1 MRADTPCQAART
13 AQSGEK
19 RVKRLLGTIIAIGIG
34 AAAPV
39 TPVYR
44 LQSELVLKGASP
56 SWDYLAFEAG
66 RNRLFLG
73 RRGAGV
79 TVVDAAAGTVS
90 GQIADSKGA
99 NVALP
104 VPALGRGYTANGDGS
119 TTVFA
124 LDTLKTV
131 DRVKVGEAVDA
142 VFFDAVTGLL
152 VFTDGD
158 HKRLILFDPKTE
170 RVAGTIA
177 VPAEELEGAVA
188 TGDGSLWVNER
199 DRDRIAHVD
208 LKTRTLVDDYPLPG
222 CSQPTGLAADPATAR
237 LFVGCKG
244 AAPILAVVDAKSGH
258 VVARVGIGRGN
269 DSVVFDAGRKRIFT
283 ANGLDGNVVMIDQSG
298 PDSYRFAG
306 AFTTRPVCRT
316 LAEDPATGRV
326 FTMTAAGI
334 VDPARP
340 RNLKAGAFYPNRYL
354 DDSFV
359 LLTYAP
365 Q

>member
-1 MRADTPCQAART
+1 MR
-13 AQSGEK
+13 
-19 RVKRLLGTIIAIGIG
+19 RLLSIIIAVGVG
-34 AAAPV
+34 AAAS
-39 TPVYR
+39 PVYR
-44 LQSELVLKGASP
+44 LQSEQPLKGRSP
-56 SWDYLAFEAG
+56 GWDYVAFEAG

-73 RRGAGV
+73 RRTAGV
-79 TVVDAAAGTVS
+79 TVVDAATGSVS
-90 GQIADSKGA
+90 ATIADSIGA

-104 VPALGRGYTANGDGS
+104 VPTLGRGYTANGDGS
-119 TTVFA
+119 TTIFA
-124 LDTLKTV
+124 LDTLKSIS
-131 DRVKVGEAVDA
+131 RVKVGEAVDA

-158 HKRLILFDPKTE
+158 HKRLILFDPKTNA
-170 RVAGTIA
+170 VAGSIA

-188 TGDGSLWVNER
+188 TGDGGLWVNER

-208 LKTRTLVDDYPLPG
+208 LKTRTLVADYPLPG
-222 CSQPTGLAADPATAR
+222 CSQPTGLAFDGASKR

-244 AAPILAVVDAKSGH
+244 TAPVLAIFNAKSGH

-269 DSVVFDAGRKRIFT
+269 DGVVWDAGRKRIFT
-283 ANGLDGNVVMIDQSG
+283 ANGIDGNIVMIDQSG
-298 PDSYRFAG
+298 PDNYHFAG
-306 AFTTRPVCRT
+306 AFTTRPIART
-316 LAEDPATGRV
+316 LVEDPATGRI
-326 FTMTAAGI
+326 FTMTASGI
-334 VDPARP
+334 VDPSRP